1 MPRGAQPKVA
11 ERENRMTY
19 AAIRLFL
26 ENGYERTTTAAIAQA
41 AGMFPAAFFAVF
53 ANKEA
58 LLLKLTKWMYE
69 KQFAV
74 THELLGKDY
83 DPVMFYAVEPA
94 IQLYI
99 AEKTEGLR
107 ELYVSSYSHAA
118 TANYIHQVVTD
129 KLVELFGKEH
139 PGYTRQ
145 DFYELELATS
155 GMLRS
160 FMARKCDRS
169 FTMEPRRSSRR
180 PSARAR
186 PWKLPDVADF
196 SYIVL
201 DLEWNQPLNPDSA
214 IREPFFFD
222 SEIIEIEA
230 LRLDERFRETGS
242 FKTFIR
248 PRFYPHMNGD
258 VVQLTKIR
266 AQDLEKAP
274 EFPRAYADFM
284 EWCGENCCLCTWGPD
299 DIPVLMDN
307 LLMHGMDAEMP
318 CCYDLQRIFGHEI
331 MRDDRQCSLERAME
345 LLKLTP
351 DRAHD
356 ALNDARNTV
365 QICGRMDLDGCMD
378 EYGLRYV
385 QYPQDRAAGLV
396 QGRVYASLAQG
407 QEDPAMTEVQC
418 PYCGETV
425 TLGQW
430 ARKDP
435 RTLLAY
441 GRCSQEDELCGIYRH
456 TRTAAGLRLGRMV
469 LEMNDDLWDTYQ
481 TCLERQG

>member
-41 AGMFPAAFFAVF
+41 AGMSPSAFFAVF

-107 ELYVSSYSHAA
+107 ELYVSSYSYAA

-160 FMARKCDRS
+160 SWPASATRASPWSRS
-169 FTMEPRRSSRR
+169 C
-180 PSARAR
+180 
-186 PWKLPDVADF
+186 V
-196 SYIVL
+196 
-201 DLEWNQPLNPDSA
+201 
-214 IREPFFFD
+214 
-222 SEIIEIEA
+222 
-230 LRLDERFRETGS
+230 GS
-242 FKTFIR
+242 C
-248 PRFYPHMNGD
+248 P
-258 VVQLTKIR
+258 
-266 AQDLEKAP
+266 
-274 EFPRAYADFM
+274 
-284 EWCGENCCLCTWGPD
+284 
-299 DIPVLMDN
+299 
-307 LLMHGMDAEMP
+307 
-318 CCYDLQRIFGHEI
+318 
-331 MRDDRQCSLERAME
+331 
-345 LLKLTP
+345 
-351 DRAHD
+351 
-356 ALNDARNTV
+356 
-365 QICGRMDLDGCMD
+365 
-378 EYGLRYV
+378 
-385 QYPQDRAAGLV
+385 AA
-396 QGRVYASLAQG
+396 
-407 QEDPAMTEVQC
+407 
-418 PYCGETV
+418 
-425 TLGQW
+425 
-430 ARKDP
+430 
-435 RTLLAY
+435 
-441 GRCSQEDELCGIYRH
+441 
-456 TRTAAGLRLGRMV
+456 
-469 LEMNDDLWDTYQ
+469 
-481 TCLERQG
+481 